1 MGPDD
6 GDEGSAADLARLQG
20 VWEQLWLEEDG
31 VRDPPDSHGAPGA
44 RTVIAGTT
52 FTVTTAEGAVLLRGR
67 FELEAGHD
75 PKAITWID
83 AIGADAGK
91 RLPASYILD
100 GDRFVFIA
108 ADEGVRRPT
117 VFRTRPGLT
126 MRAFVRVG

>member
-1 MGPDD
+1 MAPGDGDD
-6 GDEGSAADLARLQG
+6 GSATDLARLQG
-20 VWEQLWLEEDG
+20 VWEQLWMEEDG

-44 RTVIAGTT
+44 RTVIAGDT
-52 FTVTTAEGAVLLRGR
+52 FTVRTVAGVVLLLGR
-67 FELEAGHD
+67 FELEDGRD

-83 AIGADAGK
+83 AVGPDAGK

-108 ADEGVRRPT
+108 ADEGAPRPT

-126 MRAFVRVG
+126 MRAFVRV